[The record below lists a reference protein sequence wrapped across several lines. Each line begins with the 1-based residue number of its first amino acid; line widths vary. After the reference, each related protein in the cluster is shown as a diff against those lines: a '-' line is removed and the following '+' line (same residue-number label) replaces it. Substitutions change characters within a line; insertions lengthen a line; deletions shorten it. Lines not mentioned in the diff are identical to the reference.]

1 MIKADGGYYTS
12 TLDRKSELVDLLA
25 YSPFSQRYELM
36 RATYNKGLDYCY
48 ADLSIFRSF
57 VQKYGN
63 PGLAIDFDSSSSNGF
78 FRSDLRSDLRSES
91 VLMGY
96 GYNVSEA
103 NGLSDRE
110 RREIL
115 AEIVD
120 LEILTVHQIVGL
132 LNFFSTLHSGTRYA
146 LSRSKWERD
155 RTFIENYKVNPNR
168 FMIACG

>member
-25 YSPFSQRYELM
+25 YSPFLQRYELM
-36 RATYNKGLDYCY
+36 HATYDKRLDYCY
-48 ADLSIFRSF
+48 ADISIFRSF
-57 VQKYGN
+57 VRKYGN
-63 PGLAIDFDSSSSNGF
+63 PRIMIDFGSSSYNRFSYY
-78 FRSDLRSDLRSES
+78 DLRSES

-96 GYNVSEA
+96 GYSVSEA